1 MHPPGNQPALADA
14 ADVLSDQLR
23 AHLRRLSKLLKP
35 HIQRLD
41 RQFRSQLR
49 RSAFDPRQI
58 KALSDITPGSATRF
72 FATPKSPPRFFELV
86 GYSGRRLAKLN
97 VAPSR
102 IIEALQAYDRLLDP
116 VLARLLPGEATN
128 FQWVREQLH
137 FCVVLMLNNAFYHVR
152 EVEAQAFYD
161 LFRVE
166 TEARSLNELLD
177 GFIDTLKR
185 TCRADAGRLWLDD
198 DLPKALCR
206 ARFIEAGSRAEGTMV
221 ESGMRGKYK
230 CFWSL
235 PLISKG
241 RAAGVVQLAFSTD
254 YRWLPR
260 ELQLL
265 NAAAERCLVAA
276 DKARLIEELARR
288 EEQVRMRAEH
298 MVYIEEE
305 ERRRIS
311 RELHDAAGQSMLCV
325 RLQLE
330 LIEKELPASKTALR
344 SRIRET
350 REITERTM
358 AEIRRIIAAL
368 SPVVLEQLGLAAA
381 LRQLTS
387 RFRRSYPAQ
396 VRLHSSRQ
404 LGGISNEVEII
415 IYRLVQECFH
425 NIGKHS
431 GASHVNIWLTS
442 ADTSLTLR
450 IEDDGV
456 GFEVERALEKRNSF
470 GLTGMK
476 ERVKLL
482 GGKLEIRSRPHQG
495 TKIHIE
501 LPVSE
506 RFQLFKDRAK
516 FKEDNGQNSN
526 HVNG

>member
-1 MHPPGNQPALADA
+1 MADA

-23 AHLRRLSKLLKP
+23 AHLERLSKLLAP
-35 HIQRLD
+35 HVQRLD
-41 RQFRSQLR
+41 RQFRSHMR

-72 FATPKSPPRFFELV
+72 FATRKSPSVFFELV
-86 GYSGRRLAKLN
+86 TYSGRRLAKLN

-116 VLARLLPGEATN
+116 VLARLLPGESTN

-137 FCVVLMLNNAFYHVR
+137 FCVVLMLNNAFYQVR

-166 TEARSLNELLD
+166 TEARNLNELLD
-177 GFIDTLKR
+177 GFIGTLKR
-185 TCRADAGRLWLDD
+185 TCRADAGRLWLNGN
-198 DLPKALCR
+198 LPKALSH
-206 ARFIEAGSRAEGTMV
+206 ARFIEAGSRAERLLV
-221 ESGMRGKYK
+221 DSGMRGKYK

-235 PLISKG
+235 PVRGNG
-241 RAAGVVQLAFSTD
+241 RAAGVLQLGFSTD

-260 ELQLL
+260 ELELL
-265 NAAAERCLVAA
+265 NAAAERCLIAA

-288 EEQVRMRAEH
+288 EEQVRRLAEH

-311 RELHDAAGQSMLCV
+311 RELHDEAGQSMLCV

-330 LIEKELPASKTALR
+330 LIEKDLPAPMAALR
-344 SRIRET
+344 TRIQEA
-350 REITERTM
+350 REITERTI

-368 SPVVLEQLGLAAA
+368 SPAVLEQLGLAAA

-387 RFRRSYPAQ
+387 RFRRSYSAQ
-396 VRLHSSRQ
+396 VRLHVSRQ
-404 LGGISNEVEII
+404 LGSIPHEVEII
-415 IYRLVQECFH
+415 LYRLVQECFH

-431 GASHVNIWLTS
+431 GASHVNIQLTS
-442 ADTSLTLR
+442 ADKSLTLR

-456 GFEVERALEKRNSF
+456 GFEVEKALEKRNSF

-482 GGKLEIRSRPHQG
+482 GGKLEIRSRPHRG
-495 TKIHIE
+495 TTIRIE
-501 LPVSE
+501 LPVSG
-506 RFQLFKDRAK
+506 RFQLFKRSSK
-516 FKEDNGQNSN
+516 VQGK
-526 HVNG
+526 